1 MYMISGTVTSGHYSG
16 GEFHENSKTI
26 VVTAK
31 TRKKLLKKQQDAMA
45 EHTSAG
51 STIDFGFTSGA
62 AIVTWSSQLWKLV
75 E

>member
-1 MYMISGTVTSGHYSG
+1 MITGTVVSGHYSG
-16 GEFHENSKTI
+16 GEFHENCKNI

-31 TRKKLLKKQQDAMA
+31 TRKKLLAKQQDAIQK
-45 EHTSAG
+45 HTSAG

-62 AIVTWSSQLWKLV
+62 AVVTWSSNLWQLV